1 MFSHAGTYH
10 GHPVAAAVALRVLE
24 LIEERDILAYVQGI
38 VPYFHKALRKFAD
51 HPLVGDVR
59 TLGLTGAIEL
69 VLDKESKRQ
78 AEPAGALSRHF
89 GDCCQANGLFVRPV
103 GEAAV
108 LAPPLIIKTDE
119 IDELFRRFGLALDET
134 LDWARKQWPE

>member
-1 MFSHAGTYH
+1 M
-10 GHPVAAAVALRVLE
+10 
-24 LIEERDILAYVQGI
+24 
-38 VPYFHKALRKFAD
+38 
-51 HPLVGDVR
+51 
-59 TLGLTGAIEL
+59 
-69 VLDKESKRQ
+69 
-78 AEPAGALSRHF
+78 HF

-134 LDWARKQWPE
+134 LDWARQEWPE